1 MIQVYVGSSLPDAE
15 FVCAELVAAG
25 VSAIVKGESLPMTGH
40 YASVWVPE
48 GEEDEALRVLAERD
62 AGDADATGTSEEL
75 PA

>member
-1 MIQVYVGSSLPDAE
+1 MIQVYVASSLADAE

-25 VSAIVKGESLPMTGH
+25 LLAIVKGESLPMTGG

-48 GEEDEALRVLAERD
+48 GVEDEAHRLLVERD

>member
-1 MIQVYVGSSLPDAE
+1 MIQVYVASSLADAE

-25 VSAIVKGESLPMTGH
+25 LLAIVKGESLPMTGG

-48 GEEDEALRVLAERD
+48 GEEEAAQQLLIERD